1 MFENKKEKYHSNSN
15 KFSNNYNNTK
25 NNNNKNN
32 IEDELS
38 TFKKNNLFNL
48 INNNDKINDDFLFN
62 NNDSNYSK
70 SKNKAYDY
78 NQEFIKRQ
86 NKYSD
91 IDNNDDFQEKN
102 DYNETIFSSN
112 RESDEISEN
121 QNKSKSIG
129 LFGNFGIQTNNDYTT
144 FKNNNPSTEVN
155 KYGIAVNISNY
166 ETKMSGVE
174 ESVYFKID
182 LYSKLSNKSWSVSH
196 KYMEF
201 FELNLIFE
209 KYYVSPP
216 FFMGQGSMM
225 TTDGVSDI
233 MHKKTLLNQYI
244 KEVCNRSDL
253 MTSIYCVKFLKLENH
268 YELLMSYYPK
278 ELYYF
283 KDQLVLP
290 ISVSY
295 FLEQANLLF
304 IGCGKQ
310 YKTVFNNI
318 MDKVKSFSPFNFS
331 GSNQKQLKLKK
342 NTQVKGQFVI
352 INIIKNFKNKY
363 LFEPLYAKPL
373 YTECS
378 SMNFFKDKSCLTIGM
393 YDGSVNIYK
402 IFINET
408 TPETH
413 GNLVVEAGIFQA
425 HLKPVIGTVVNFIN
439 GYIYTMSKENCIK
452 IFDINYQNYIKSV
465 SITVKPMTSMLYD
478 EKSKMLIIGDE
489 MGRFYFIDLFQDPVF
504 PSILKTF
511 KGKTESVINK
521 IFFTKDKET
530 MIASNKT
537 GIVNIY
543 SVYGFNSRNKI
554 NVEYNKTLN
563 VSRKYEIND
572 IGFTERGELLLAMDN
587 GSILVYYRDTDNIEF
602 VIDAHLYSIGNI
614 FVIEDKHALL
624 STSEDKSVRMVEFPN
639 EYPAQVIRKDLTN
652 LNHTNIKSRADN
664 FDYNNNK
671 ENEEE
676 DYINEESNY
685 NYINNN
691 NEGMKEKYNYN
702 NNTNR
707 NNREQYTIMISE
719 PMNKSYANIFSDDLD
734 GWDEAIEEYS

>member
-1 MFENKKEKYHSNSN
+1 MFENNQQKNKKNS
-15 KFSNNYNNTK
+15 SYNNNQTNRNSLFNLVQ
-25 NNNNKNN
+25 NNNN
-32 IEDELS
+32 
-38 TFKKNNLFNL
+38 
-48 INNNDKINDDFLFN
+48 NNNNSN
-62 NNDSNYSK
+62 NNEQNDFNEYANNTPNINTYSK
-70 SKNKAYDY
+70 PAQKYDY
-78 NQEFIKRQ
+78 NQEFLKKQ
-86 NKYSD
+86 NNNFNNNNSNNFLL
-91 IDNNDDFQEKN
+91 NNDN
-102 DYNETIFSSN
+102 TPLNSN
-112 RESDEISEN
+112 NMIEN
-121 QNKSKSIG
+121 NYSQNSRGI
-129 LFGNFGIQTNNDYTT
+129 FGNFGIRSDHYNNYH
-144 FKNNNPSTEVN
+144 PSDIN
-155 KYGIAVNISNY
+155 KYGIAVNVNNSESKMTGME
-166 ETKMSGVE
+166 ETVFY
-174 ESVYFKID
+174 VIN

-196 KYMEF
+196 KYMDF
-201 FELNLIFE
+201 FELNLIFD
-209 KYYVSPP
+209 KYYVNPP
-216 FFMGQGSMM
+216 FFPSGTLIGNE
-225 TTDGVSDI
+225 GISDI
-233 MHKKTLLNQYI
+233 NNRKSILNQYI
-244 KEVCNRSDL
+244 KDVCNRADL

-268 YELLMSYYPK
+268 FPALMNHYPK

-295 FLEQANLLF
+295 FFEKANLLF
-304 IGCGKQ
+304 LGCGKE
-310 YKTVFNNI
+310 YKTVFNSLL
-318 MDKVKSFSPFNFS
+318 DKVKGMSPFNF
-331 GSNQKQLKLKK
+331 GSSSNKQLKLKK

-352 INIIKNFKNKY
+352 INIIKNFQNKY
-363 LFEPLYAKPL
+363 LFEPLYAQPL
-373 YTECS
+373 YTQCS
-378 SMNFFKDKSCLTIGM
+378 SINFFQEKSCLTIGM